1 MHPSI
6 SRPSI
11 SRSSVIPRIPSEV
24 ENFVLPEEE
33 AIYDTEQQIKR
44 RERSAGFCK
53 VCVLRMLVAQVVFSG
68 SKKDC

>member
-11 SRSSVIPRIPSEV
+11 SRSSVIPQIPSEV

-44 RERSAGFCK
+44 RERSAEFFK
-53 VCVLRMLVAQVVFSG
+53 VCVLRMLIALVVFCG